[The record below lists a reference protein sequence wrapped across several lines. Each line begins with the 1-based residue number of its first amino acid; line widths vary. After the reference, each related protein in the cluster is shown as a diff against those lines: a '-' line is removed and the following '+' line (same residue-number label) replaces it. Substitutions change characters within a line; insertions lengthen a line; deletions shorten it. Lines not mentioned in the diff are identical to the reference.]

1 MNGVIVPI
9 SFFYAALLG
18 LLLVGLA
25 IQVSWANVNAAKL
38 PDWKPKTVLRVQ
50 ANFVENVPIALILLF
65 MVEMSGMPPLWVH
78 TLGTTLVI
86 ARLAH
91 AWGLSTN
98 PGATYA
104 RLFGA
109 QTTFLLLSIMSVAGI
124 YYFIMP
130 RFFAP

>member
-1 MNGVIVPI
+1 MNGVIVPVT
-9 SFFYAALLG
+9 FFYASLLG
-18 LLLVGLA
+18 LLLVALA
-25 IQVSWANVNAAKL
+25 IQVSRANVNAAKL

-50 ANFVENVPIALILLF
+50 ANFVENVPMALLLLL
-65 MVEMSGMPPLWVH
+65 MVEMSGVPVLWVH
-78 TLGTTLVI
+78 ALGITLVI

-109 QTTFLLLSIMSVAGI
+109 QTTFLLLSIMSVAGL
-124 YYFIMP
+124 YYFIVP
-130 RFFAP
+130 RLFAE

>member
-1 MNGVIVPI
+1 MHGVFVPI
-9 SFFYAALLG
+9 TFFYAALLG
-18 LLLVGLA
+18 LLLVALA

-50 ANFVENVPIALILLF
+50 ANFVENVPMALILLF
-65 MVEMSGMPPLWVH
+65 LVEMSGMPNSWVH
-78 TLGTTLVI
+78 ALGTTLVI
-86 ARLAH
+86 ARVSH

-109 QTTFLLLSIMSVAGI
+109 QTTFFLLSIMSVAGL
-124 YYFIMP
+124 YYFIVP
-130 RFFAP
+130 RVFGQ

>member
-9 SFFYAALLG
+9 TFLYAALLG

-50 ANFVENVPIALILLF
+50 ANFVENVPMALILLF
-65 MVEMSGMPPLWVH
+65 LVEVSGMPSIWVH
-78 TLGTTLVI
+78 VLGTMLVI
-86 ARLAH
+86 ARLSH

-109 QTTFLLLSIMSVAGI
+109 QTTFVLVSIMSVAGL
-124 YYFIMP
+124 YYYI
-130 RFFAP
+130 APHLPVP

>member
-9 SFFYAALLG
+9 TFFYASLLG

-25 IQVSWANVNAAKL
+25 IQVSWANVNASKL
-38 PDWKPKTVLRVQ
+38 PKWKPGTVLRVQ
-50 ANFVENVPIALILLF
+50 ANFVECVPMALILL
-65 MVEMSGMPPLWVH
+65 MLVELSGMPPVWVH

-86 ARLAH
+86 ARLSH

-109 QTTFLLLSIMSVAGI
+109 QTTFLLLSIMSMAGL
-124 YYFIMP
+124 YYFIVP
-130 RFFAP
+130 FFLLP